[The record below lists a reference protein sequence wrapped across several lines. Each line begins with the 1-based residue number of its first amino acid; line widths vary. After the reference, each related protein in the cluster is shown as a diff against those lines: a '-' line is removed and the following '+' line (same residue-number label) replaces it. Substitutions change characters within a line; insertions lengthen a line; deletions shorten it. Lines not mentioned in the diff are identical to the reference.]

1 MPQYIYTAKGVVTS
15 TSAGSEDVAI
25 TVKGVPAASTVIWV
39 KRIQVS
45 AHTPNDNRI
54 SVRGYLTTSTVGG
67 AVATVAV
74 PKNPLFRL
82 GDASVFIK
90 PTTTATSTPTVFAS
104 LFEANFNARG
114 VWEWIARDELDYF
127 ITYPSTYFTLSLL
140 STSASVTADVTLE
153 WIE

>member
-1 MPQYIYTAKGVVTS
+1 MYTVKGAVTS
-15 TSAGSEDVAI
+15 TSAGSEDVLI
-25 TVKGVPAASTVIWV
+25 TVKGVPAASTIIML

-54 SVRGYLTTSTVGG
+54 SVRAYLTTSTTAG

-74 PKNPLFRL
+74 AKNPLFRI
-82 GDASVFIK
+82 GDASVFVK
-90 PTTTATSTPTVFAS
+90 NGATAASTPTVFAS

-127 ITYPSTYFTLSLL
+127 STYPSTYFTLTGL
-140 STSASVTADVTLE
+140 STSASVTVDCTLE

>member
-1 MPQYIYTAKGVVTS
+1 MPQYIYTAKGVVSS

-25 TVKGVPAASTVIWV
+25 TIKGVPAASTVVWV

-54 SVRGYLTTSTVGG
+54 SIRGYLTTSTVSG
-67 AVATVAV
+67 AVATTAV
-74 PKNPLFRL
+74 PKNPLFKA

-90 PTTTATSTPTVFAS
+90 ATTTASPVPTVFSS

-114 VWEWIARDELDYF
+114 VWEWIARDELDYY
-127 ITYPSTYFTLSLL
+127 ITYPSTYFTLSQL
-140 STSASVTADVTLE
+140 STSASVTTDVTVE
-153 WIE
+153 YIE